1 MNINFRV
8 FRRNNKNLILLWSSK
23 TLTAEQQENLRAYV
37 VEAGKATRELAWRP
51 FVPDNPD
58 KFAPDVA
65 GIVLSHSSNG
75 LDPAEKCVVRVVFGT
90 EIGEVFE
97 IDKDVDP
104 ANAATD
110 RPAATRPPAPAAAAA
125 VDMPIVRSHLF
136 AYNYESK
143 EWVPLPWTAA
153 LQGQTILVQEQK

>member
-97 IDKDVDP
+97 IDKDVEP
-104 ANAATD
+104 ANAAPSE
-110 RPAATRPPAPAAAAA
+110 RPAPAGRPGAMAIPAPTSQD
-125 VDMPIVRSHLF
+125 VHL
-136 AYNYESK
+136 YVMDYETG
-143 EWVPLPWTAA
+143 EWVPLSCDAK
-153 LQGQTILVQEQK
+153 LGNMKLLLKERS